1 MKKEL
6 RERTDTD
13 HCLKSKNAPL
23 NSLVILNRL
32 WFDSKMV
39 KEDQMDKQLNPA
51 LFSAN
56 SSEKVSD
63 SKSWYIDPAS
73 SLRFDR
79 PIDRAEFKKMEDRCE
94 VINDRVTETIKT
106 SSLKSEKVSQRVAQ
120 VESRVDALAQEIR
133 SKYAQLSGRVTERNL
148 METEVQSML
157 DRHNQVVRNF
167 ENRMV
172 QMQRLVENQQ
182 IMLMNSQAALE
193 ESRRELARLKRI

>member
-1 MKKEL
+1 
-6 RERTDTD
+6 
-13 HCLKSKNAPL
+13 
-23 NSLVILNRL
+23 
-32 WFDSKMV
+32 
-39 KEDQMDKQLNPA
+39 MDKQLNPA

-56 SSEKVSD
+56 TSEKVQAD

-79 PIDRAEFKKMEDRCE
+79 PVDRAELKKLEDRFE
-94 VINDRVTETIKT
+94 VINDRVTELVKT
-106 SSLKSEKVSQRVAQ
+106 NTLKGEKASQRVAQ
-120 VESRVDALAQEIR
+120 VEGRIEALAQEIR

-167 ENRMV
+167 ENRMT
-172 QMQRLVENQQ
+172 QMQRLIENQQ
-182 IMLMNSQAALE
+182 MLLMNSQAALE

>member
-1 MKKEL
+1 
-6 RERTDTD
+6 
-13 HCLKSKNAPL
+13 
-23 NSLVILNRL
+23 
-32 WFDSKMV
+32 
-39 KEDQMDKQLNPA
+39 MDKQLNPA

-56 SSEKVSD
+56 TSEKVSD

-79 PIDRAEFKKMEDRCE
+79 PIDRTELKKMEDRCE
-94 VINDRVTETIKT
+94 VINDRVSETIKT
-106 SSLKSEKVSQRVAQ
+106 SSLKSEKVGQRVAQ
-120 VESRVDALAQEIR
+120 VESRVEALAQEIR

-182 IMLMNSQAALE
+182 MLLMNSQAALE
-193 ESRRELARLKRI
+193 EARRELSRLKRI